1 MDYREATQIQ
11 SQTPRTTAAA
21 AAAAAAEKLPVD
33 ALGRYM
39 KAMETLRLGAAR
51 ASREMLRAM
60 LEVVDQDV
68 ADLESRHDGSMPLP
82 RHTAPQVAGKRAPL
96 SPSERFRGVP
106 PIREGSA
113 PPEIPPRE
121 VEK

>member
-11 SQTPRTTAAA
+11 GQAPSAASVT
-21 AAAAAAEKLPVD
+21 EKLPME

-39 KAMETLRLGAAR
+39 RAVETLRLGAAR

-60 LEVVDQDV
+60 LEVVDQDLAEAEAKHHGTV
-68 ADLESRHDGSMPLP
+68 PAP
-82 RHTAPQVAGKRAPL
+82 RHGSAHAHTPGKRGAA
-96 SPSERFRGVP
+96 SPTERFRGVP
-106 PIREGSA
+106 PIRESSA
-113 PPEIPPRE
+113 PAEGQERG